1 MLIFYRVLVHISQ
14 DCPSITYT
22 RFMPYRVCEFMPSDA
37 EGGTVNHRSSEVS
50 LIYCTVINFAEDGIY
65 SQPIK
70 EYESICYRRTTW
82 FYCLND
88 V

>member
-1 MLIFYRVLVHISQ
+1 
-14 DCPSITYT
+14 
-22 RFMPYRVCEFMPSDA
+22 MPPDTKGRA
-37 EGGTVNHRSSEVS
+37 VNLRSSEAR
-50 LIYCTVINFAEDGIY
+50 LIYCIVINFAEDGIY

-70 EYESICYRRTTW
+70 EYESICYRWTTW